1 MVKIKLFDDEEVDK
15 SEAFLDL
22 VKHGPG
28 FALVLTDGDGV
39 VISQPFIL
47 FLEPNSSGKITLSLA
62 MSPNGDYVDRSD
74 ITNTIRV
81 NPSH

>member
-62 MSPNGDYVDRSD
+62 ASPNGDYVDRSD

>member
-1 MVKIKLFDDEEVDK
+1 MVKIRLFYDEEVDK

-47 FLEPNSSGKITLSLA
+47 FLEPDSLGRLALSLA
-62 MSPNGDYVDRSD
+62 TSPGEDFVVRDKEKRA
-74 ITNTIRV
+74 ILV
-81 NPSH
+81 NPAH